1 MNEILIEVRC
11 IEDPSY
17 QKIWLDPD
25 YIVSDFIEEFTQAEQ
40 RPAQINEVYLC
51 EEERFLNPK
60 QTFYE
65 NQVCFMDHL
74 IVI

>member
-1 MNEILIEVRC
+1 MNEILIEVRF
-11 IEDPSY
+11 IEQPSY

-25 YIVSDFIEEFTQAEQ
+25 YIISDFIQDLNEAEN
-40 RPAQINEVYLC
+40 RIRRINEVYLC